1 MRCLLAMTFNPGPPE
16 IRQARESAGLS
27 QAKAAAR
34 ALVSLRAWIKYESGE
49 RNIPAP
55 TWSLFLLRSG
65 VISLSD
71 LDNVS
76 A

>member
-1 MRCLLAMTFNPGPPE
+1 VLSNNPSSDE
-16 IRQARESAGLS
+16 VRQARESAGLS

-49 RNIPAP
+49 RKIPAP
-55 TWSLFLLRSG
+55 TWALFRLRSG
-65 VISLSD
+65 FISMSD